1 MEDPIMRRQNVPPH
15 VLNKLVD
22 LSDAAE
28 DLNRKVADAERGIAA
43 ARTRLTGGFAKDQ
56 ECHDL
61 RRTLDRLIADKPV
74 LEAKLHRTQRIQSS
88 CKIWLDEL
96 PEGTMLEPVK
106 VKANGHDLADVRERI
121 KDAEDELK
129 RLRAVPTPSTDI
141 RKRVE
146 NYVQSMA
153 RPQITGIEKGQKL
166 QVTWPDGALAVF
178 AQLFPEKVQEVVL
191 AKIDALANDP
201 LPIKERHAR
210 IAKLEREIDEL
221 AYLEEALVAAAIADG
236 EDVQRSR
243 AAPPQAVLGVRV
255 AETVKSSRAA

>member
-121 KDAEDELK
+121 KDAE
-129 RLRAVPTPSTDI
+129 
-141 RKRVE
+141 
-146 NYVQSMA
+146 
-153 RPQITGIEKGQKL
+153 KGQKL